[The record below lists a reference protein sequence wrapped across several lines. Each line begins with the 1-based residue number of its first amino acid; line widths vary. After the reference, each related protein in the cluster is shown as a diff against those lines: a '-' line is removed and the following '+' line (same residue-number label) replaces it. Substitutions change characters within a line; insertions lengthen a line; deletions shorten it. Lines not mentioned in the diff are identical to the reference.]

1 MKKEIKD
8 LENLLVECKKIS
20 IVTHFNPDGDAI
32 GSSLALH
39 HYLKSLNLLSNVI
52 TPNRH
57 PSFLDWVPGINDIII
72 YDEDIEKSNEKLTD
86 SDLIFTMDFN
96 SLDRCGDLSSI
107 INKENQKIVMI
118 DHHQLPEN
126 YADINFSYPKI
137 SSTCEIVYFIIEASN
152 NLKLIDK
159 NIATCIYL
167 GMMTDTGSFQYNGV
181 NSKTHKIIAELINKG
196 IIQSEIYNKVYNENS
211 TSKLMILGKAL
222 NSLNVLKEYK
232 TTYMYLKRDELKEHN
247 YEKGDTE
254 GVVNYG
260 LSLKNIEF
268 TAMFIEDLEDENL
281 IKISFRSKNNFPCNK
296 FAKDNFNGG
305 GHINAAGGK
314 FEGKIDNAIA
324 LFIKKIKEFKFH

>member
-1 MKKEIKD
+1 MEKKIKK
-8 LENLLVECKKIS
+8 LKNLLLECKRIS
-20 IVTHFNPDGDAI
+20 IVTHLNPDGDAI
-32 GSSLALH
+32 GSSLALN
-39 HYLKSLNLLSNVI
+39 HYFKSLNLISNVI

-72 YDEDIEKSNEKLTD
+72 CDEYTEKSYKIIAD

-96 SLDRCGDLSSI
+96 SLDRCGEISNF
-107 INKENQKIVMI
+107 INKDNQKIVMI
-118 DHHQLPEN
+118 DHHQLPED
-126 YADINFSYPKI
+126 YADINFSFPNI
-137 SSTCEIVYFIIEASN
+137 SSTCEVVYFIIEASS
-152 NLKLIDK
+152 NLKFINK

-222 NSLNVLKEYK
+222 NSLNVLNEYK
-232 TTYMYLKRDELKEHN
+232 TTYMYLNRSELKENN

-254 GVVNYG
+254 GIVNYG

-268 TAMFIEDLEDENL
+268 TAMFIEDLDKDNL
-281 IKISFRSKNNFPCNK
+281 IKISFRSKNNFPFNK

-314 FEGKIDNAIA
+314 FEGKIDDAIA
-324 LFIKKIKEFKFH
+324 FFIKKIKEFKFQ